1 MDIRIS
7 KESEV
12 PLRQQVAEQIVLLI
26 ATEKLKPGQA
36 MPSVRELAR
45 RLKIH
50 HNTVSHAYAELVR
63 RNWLLG
69 KRGSNLVVRA
79 PRAAR
84 IGEARTKAPDL
95 DDLMNQTI
103 AAARDRGYTLQQL
116 RDKIRERMIAEPP
129 DHLLVVEQEPGLRR
143 LLQEELREA
152 LGLAAEGCTR
162 EELAANPG
170 LAIGALIVTPRYA
183 LADVEPLGPRDRPA
197 VPLSFSGADEH
208 VERIRKLKQP
218 SVVAVVSVS
227 EAFRTTAQSLI
238 APATRRIHTIMG
250 VAWPLDSPAAVRGAD
265 VVFSDSIAFRELKRP
280 KCFRYRLI
288 SPASI
293 EDVTGTLQGLRRRE
307 GAR

>member
-26 ATEKLKPGQA
+26 ATEKLRPGA
-36 MPSVRELAR
+36 PMPSVRELAR

-50 HNTVSHAYAELVR
+50 HNTVSHAYTDLVR
-63 RNWLLG
+63 RTWLVR

-79 PRAAR
+79 PRAGR
-84 IGEARTKAPDL
+84 IGEARTKPPDL

-103 AAARDRGYTLQQL
+103 AAARERGYTLQQL

-143 LLQEELREA
+143 LLEEELREA
-152 LGLAAEGCTR
+152 LRLSTEGCTR
-162 EELAANPG
+162 EELAANSG
-170 LAIGALIVTPRYA
+170 LAIGALVVTPRYA
-183 LADVEPLGPRDRPA
+183 LSDVEPLGPHDRPV
-197 VPLSFSGADEH
+197 VPLSFCGADEH

-238 APATRRIHTIMG
+238 APATRRLHTMMG

-265 VVFSDSIAFRELKRP
+265 LVFADSIARRELKRP
-280 KCFRYRLI
+280 NCFHYRLI
-288 SPASI
+288 SPSSI
-293 EDVTGTLQGLRRRE
+293 EDVTGTLKGLRRRE
-307 GAR
+307 AAR